1 MAEQADRQPSYLRP
15 LTFEKMPGQKTNLAL
30 ITGGVLAIVLA
41 LALAPILEPPA
52 WGQRLAPY
60 KTYTRRP
67 SKGVYYLQDLEKKIF
82 RLTNEARRKQGLS
95 PLAERETLVAKA
107 RAYSEDM
114 LRRKFFS
121 HVNPEGLSFKERVV
135 PGYALPI
142 SRAGENLWS
151 GTGQDLADKNLL
163 ARSIVDN
170 WLLSPGHRKNLLHP
184 DYTHM
189 GVGVAILGPE
199 IRVTQLFVREIAR

>member
-1 MAEQADRQPSYLRP
+1 
-15 LTFEKMPGQKTNLAL
+15 MPGQKTILAL

-41 LALAPILEPPA
+41 LAPILA

-60 KTYTRRP
+60 KTYTRQPP
-67 SKGVYYLQDLEKKIF
+67 SKGVYYLQDLEKKVF
-82 RLTNEARRKQGLS
+82 RLTNEARRKEGLS
-95 PLAERETLVAKA
+95 TLAERENLIAKA

-121 HVNPEGLSFKERVV
+121 HVNPEGLSVKERVV

-163 ARSIVDN
+163 ARSIVDS
-170 WLLSPGHRKNLLHP
+170 WLLSPGHRENLLHP

-189 GVGVAILGPE
+189 GVGVAVLGLE
-199 IRVTQLFVREIAR
+199 IRVTQLFVREISR